1 MQYRYRSYQLALSAI
16 SNGDVGSVEMISFCE
31 YRPAFL
37 PKVKEWNKFAVY
49 SGGTLVEKCCHYFDL
64 MNRIAASLP
73 ARVFTGGKAVNFK
86 DFSYGAWHQMTTM
99 HSSSSTMKMG

>member
-1 MQYRYRSYQLALSAI
+1 MQYRYKSQYQLALSAI
-16 SNGDVGSVEMISFCE
+16 SNGDVGSVKMISLCE

-73 ARVFTGGKAVNFK
+73 PAYLLQVVGP
-86 DFSYGAWHQMTTM
+86 
-99 HSSSSTMKMG
+99 